1 MDVPVRL
8 PPSPNDQARPSV
20 RMEGRYLQDTA
31 VKLGDDASYDL
42 EKATERSMMSTPPT
56 ITPPKSRLSSNRED
70 EKLMRSSF
78 LAEASDCIRS
88 LQAVFQSANAST
100 CFSRL
105 DDWRRT
111 DLRATAQMQQHVKTL
126 QSLNNSVAEFLQ
138 RCSAVETFQ
147 DFHSTMDRL
156 SEAVCEMRDFRS
168 EFTSTIDTI
177 AKGVADRVLASLSK
191 DAEERSAWLHCQL
204 EKHGEVQ
211 ESLAATQRKIWHR
224 LESMGR
230 SMEQQLKETQRRS
243 DQVEKLEEVQK
254 EVQQDCRTLLELQHS
269 VFKTF
274 ENSSEQQGALQDNIF
289 STISQEMQSMNG
301 YIFQSLGWSPET
313 PAVTESLHS
322 LEARLMEWHSQTLH
336 EAESLRQELARS
348 ELTLRENER
357 AIAEA
362 HLLRE
367 ECLSQQAALK
377 EDVQHLETSLE
388 QVSSELKDAQMVS
401 MLNSMKRLRD
411 IELRGNVKVDRQSG
425 RITAVKALDFLPAAP
440 PKEKG
445 PFPVT
450 FASETEAEK
459 VLADLLEVVMMFDAP
474 LQITVGC
481 KQGRGDAGMWQEMV
495 TKRASLVKEHLVRCG
510 RSEEDIS
517 ITGSMVAPEFYAQL
531 QDTKIFPPAPPPP
544 LPNKGRSKSPNR
556 RR

>member
-1 MDVPVRL
+1 MRL

-204 EKHGEVQ
+204 EKHGEVSSGATTWINGWFSDVGICTWMVP
-211 ESLAATQRKIWHR
+211 ESSHCYVIPPF
-224 LESMGR
+224 
-230 SMEQQLKETQRRS
+230 
-243 DQVEKLEEVQK
+243 
-254 EVQQDCRTLLELQHS
+254 LLMFPRHS
-269 VFKTF
+269 THST
-274 ENSSEQQGALQDNIF
+274 SSPFGCSVWQG
-289 STISQEMQSMNG
+289 G
-301 YIFQSLGWSPET
+301 
-313 PAVTESLHS
+313 
-322 LEARLMEWHSQTLH
+322 
-336 EAESLRQELARS
+336 
-348 ELTLRENER
+348 
-357 AIAEA
+357 
-362 HLLRE
+362 
-367 ECLSQQAALK
+367 CL
-377 EDVQHLETSLE
+377 
-388 QVSSELKDAQMVS
+388 
-401 MLNSMKRLRD
+401 
-411 IELRGNVKVDRQSG
+411 
-425 RITAVKALDFLPAAP
+425 F
-440 PKEKG
+440 
-445 PFPVT
+445 
-450 FASETEAEK
+450 
-459 VLADLLEVVMMFDAP
+459 VL
-474 LQITVGC
+474 
-481 KQGRGDAGMWQEMV
+481 
-495 TKRASLVKEHLVRCG
+495 LVRCKKAL
-510 RSEEDIS
+510 R
-517 ITGSMVAPEFYAQL
+517 
-531 QDTKIFPPAPPPP
+531 P
-544 LPNKGRSKSPNR
+544 LNARFGIVWKAWADPWSSS
-556 RR
+556 